1 MTSETG
7 KHAPRTST
15 KLPDTNKRSDV
26 RKQWTRLEKI
36 IWPVAPDGYIPNSV
50 VRSLAPYP
58 KFSSPCANRGLQIM
72 AQIEEAT
79 LRSAKQRRLLKYF
92 LEKYDPLKEE
102 QQNKEEGEISLENVI
117 ESVPEETNITA
128 SLTSLQNKSE
138 ETKTRANLTRRA
150 VPQSQYLLQ
159 NRQRFLQ
166 QNTSSVVEL
175 QMNSSSAGDLQM
187 KHSSVD
193 DLQTNAASAQVLK
206 SEEDGEKD
214 QSLCEKSKAFPTEQS
229 KKVKK
234 GQNTGFKLSEDVS
247 TRLQKEQD
255 ELHQE
260 IKEQKKG
267 DTTNKTAHVPEI
279 GAPKRTMR
287 HSPLKKLKSFV
298 PPLPLLCDRR
308 PNSVLM
314 YLYKRSKE
322 ESAHEG
328 VKHAPKVA

>member
-1 MTSETG
+1 
-7 KHAPRTST
+7 
-15 KLPDTNKRSDV
+15 
-26 RKQWTRLEKI
+26 
-36 IWPVAPDGYIPNSV
+36 
-50 VRSLAPYP
+50 
-58 KFSSPCANRGLQIM
+58 M

-92 LEKYDPLKEE
+92 LEKYGPLKEE

-138 ETKTRANLTRRA
+138 KTKTRANLTRRA
-150 VPQSQYLLQ
+150 VPQSQHLLQ
-159 NRQRFLQ
+159 NRQKFLQ
-166 QNTSSVVEL
+166 RNASSVVEL
-175 QMNSSSAGDLQM
+175 QTNSSSADDLQM
-187 KHSSVD
+187 KDSSVD
-193 DLQTNAASAQVLK
+193 DLQTNAASAQELK

-229 KKVKK
+229 KKVKR
-234 GQNTGFKLSEDVS
+234 GQNTGFKLPEDVS
-247 TRLQKEQD
+247 TMLQKEKH
-255 ELHQE
+255 ELHQ
-260 IKEQKKG
+260 IKEQKKS
-267 DTTNKTAHVPEI
+267 DTTNKIAHVPEI
-279 GAPKRTMR
+279 GALKRTMR

-298 PPLPLLCDRR
+298 PPLPLLGDRR

>member
-1 MTSETG
+1 
-7 KHAPRTST
+7 
-15 KLPDTNKRSDV
+15 
-26 RKQWTRLEKI
+26 
-36 IWPVAPDGYIPNSV
+36 
-50 VRSLAPYP
+50 
-58 KFSSPCANRGLQIM
+58 M

-92 LEKYDPLKEE
+92 LEKYGPLKEE

-138 ETKTRANLTRRA
+138 KTKTRANLTRRA
-150 VPQSQYLLQ
+150 VPQSQ
-159 NRQRFLQ
+159 NRQKFLQ
-166 QNTSSVVEL
+166 RNASSVVEL
-175 QMNSSSAGDLQM
+175 QTNSSSADDLQM
-187 KHSSVD
+187 KDSSVD
-193 DLQTNAASAQVLK
+193 DLQTNAASAQELK

-214 QSLCEKSKAFPTEQS
+214 RSLCEKSKAFPTEQS
-229 KKVKK
+229 KKVKR
-234 GQNTGFKLSEDVS
+234 GQNTGFKLPEDVS
-247 TRLQKEQD
+247 TRLQKEKH

-260 IKEQKKG
+260 IKEQKKS
-267 DTTNKTAHVPEI
+267 DTKNKIAHVPET
-279 GAPKRTMR
+279 GALKRIMW

-298 PPLPLLCDRR
+298 PPLPLLGDRR